1 MNVISWD
8 YIFYIRV
15 VFVLKECDD
24 MNDITTAA
32 CRHFC
37 QETFIG
43 ISQEDEEDRNRL
55 EMKTN
60 GREIETKEKGRMKN
74 IIETN
79 ERKTEMKGK
88 DRMKSLIESTEKE
101 IEMKEKDRIK
111 NKMAENEKEI
121 KIKEKDRIR
130 YEMAKNEREI
140 EMKEKDRMKN
150 EEKDVSLKSNWI
162 VRLPTLNL
170 KTDRVN
176 SV

>member
-55 EMKTN
+55 EMKAN
-60 GREIETKEKGRMKN
+60 GREMETKEKGRMKN
-74 IIETN
+74 TIETN
-79 ERKTEMKGK
+79 ERKTEMKEK
-88 DRMKSLIESTEKE
+88 DIMKSLIESTEKE
-101 IEMKEKDRIK
+101 IEMKEKDRIR
-111 NKMAENEKEI
+111 N
-121 KIKEKDRIR
+121 
-130 YEMAKNEREI
+130 EMAKNETET

-150 EEKDVSLKSNWI
+150 EVATNEKDVSLKSNWI